1 MFPKYY
7 AGELCCTDYMRLAEN
22 RLSAPLT
29 TELSMKCWISSAYLQ
44 TTTNLVLFLFV
55 FWIYANPNQPNFI
68 DHQEQ
73 LKFVFLGPSLIKSL
87 GVYSKIFWDNLISI
101 IESRSLISIYFVVT
115 FCEITMF
122 VSVSIDRFSVGNCKT
137 PSHAL

>member
-1 MFPKYY
+1 
-7 AGELCCTDYMRLAEN
+7 MRLAEN

-29 TELSMKCWISSAYLQ
+29 TELSMKCWISSDYLQ

-55 FWIYANPNQPNFI
+55 FEYANPNLPNFI

-73 LKFVFLGPSLIKSL
+73 LKFVVLGPSLIKSL
-87 GVYSKIFWDNLISI
+87 VVYSKIFWDNLISI